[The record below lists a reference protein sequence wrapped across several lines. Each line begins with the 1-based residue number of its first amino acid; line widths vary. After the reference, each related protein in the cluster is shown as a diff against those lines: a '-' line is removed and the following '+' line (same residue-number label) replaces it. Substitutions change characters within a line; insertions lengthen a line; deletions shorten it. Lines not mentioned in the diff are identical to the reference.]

1 MFYLR
6 INDKIRDYIKM
17 VPESH
22 FGCKYYCKQQLIAF
36 DELEFLRKELK
47 TKNVPLTNEQFKEL
61 LQSTQS
67 QYFVSTH
74 NCKYPEEK
82 KKEELSSDDEPKKN
96 EINKDKI
103 YKKTKNPF
111 FDEETFEKNTK
122 MEALRQKEDNNLN
135 GKDNRPSVAS
145 AYSTISSGIS
155 MIVSFFLI
163 VVGSYYL
170 GKSFFGMNDYNTY
183 ILMLVVTIIVFISET
198 CLIMLKLHKEQIS
211 NPQLANIK
219 KHSFAYRFNAQYR
232 NRFENSKSNAF
243 TKRKID

>member
-82 KKEELSSDDEPKKN
+82 KKEELSSDDEPKKM
-96 EINKDKI
+96 K
-103 YKKTKNPF
+103 
-111 FDEETFEKNTK
+111 
-122 MEALRQKEDNNLN
+122 
-135 GKDNRPSVAS
+135 
-145 AYSTISSGIS
+145 
-155 MIVSFFLI
+155 
-163 VVGSYYL
+163 
-170 GKSFFGMNDYNTY
+170 
-183 ILMLVVTIIVFISET
+183 
-198 CLIMLKLHKEQIS
+198 
-211 NPQLANIK
+211 
-219 KHSFAYRFNAQYR
+219 
-232 NRFENSKSNAF
+232 
-243 TKRKID
+243 